1 MTSEPSEEAIANF
14 VSFTS
19 TSREQAITFLKANNL
34 DSNKAINAYF
44 EDPTGPQPEPANYQ
58 TNPSFHIEHPDPLP
72 DPALVAPTRPPS
84 TLDLKD
90 QAQTPEYTQPNP
102 PPAQAAPAQPQKGLT
117 LAEQE
122 EQELQQAVAMSL
134 IGQQETGVT
143 STNRSNFGKATR
155 DHYDEGAWAVTLFNS
170 SSREIIIS
178 PDPADRKRVNNEPA
192 FLRPCQDNLYLG
204 GLLTILHA
212 VPLAREA
219 LLFRSRTLPKYGHDP
234 QWWNG
239 QPINLPKIVTM
250 HDAHHGDTEWDDI
263 LYEVQRLMAFL
274 DSTDRA
280 FGSPDALAGLKGMPS
295 YESEASIGKSLQ
307 AWQEAAVRADP
318 ENQLAAVFTSTA
330 YKQNPTDLEYEAPIH
345 SDFSTLEVSVE
356 PDHGQTL
363 YDALDRTIWADQLGE
378 ELDDVWLEHIAE
390 VFTIRLDSPD
400 TSKSL
405 DVKIPSTFYPDRY
418 LASCR
423 EMSRDFRARRQ
434 EMRQDILKIENLANR
449 FSVTKSLAS
458 KGLTSKQVLE
468 KATVALSAL
477 PQNLSQ
483 SDNDPN
489 QITAEAERV
498 VNELRQVC
506 SKLEDK
512 LQELER
518 RKQDATEALRNYSK
532 ALTEPSKSL
541 DEPPHNKYT
550 LRGVCTEPHVT
561 YVLRPTAATQPGAE
575 SSECEWQWWRISFS
589 TEDAKA
595 RHAESDDPERPA
607 PKNADVIGYTA
618 RQVREIE
625 VLRAAREESKS
636 VLLVYANN
644 NALKVPVEP
653 APPQLLDFVAA
664 DNRAFEAEFQE
675 SQTTE
680 QPSGAHV
687 ENLMD
692 IDETI
697 TADQQGASAGPS
709 PSKVNVF
716 DYQVPHFDEEMDQAQ
731 EMQEKGRPPLLSRA
745 NTNPTMESTW
755 HG

>member
-1 MTSEPSEEAIANF
+1 
-14 VSFTS
+14 
-19 TSREQAITFLKANNL
+19 
-34 DSNKAINAYF
+34 
-44 EDPTGPQPEPANYQ
+44 
-58 TNPSFHIEHPDPLP
+58 
-72 DPALVAPTRPPS
+72 
-84 TLDLKD
+84 
-90 QAQTPEYTQPNP
+90 
-102 PPAQAAPAQPQKGLT
+102 
-117 LAEQE
+117 
-122 EQELQQAVAMSL
+122 
-134 IGQQETGVT
+134 
-143 STNRSNFGKATR
+143 
-155 DHYDEGAWAVTLFNS
+155 
-170 SSREIIIS
+170 
-178 PDPADRKRVNNEPA
+178 
-192 FLRPCQDNLYLG
+192 
-204 GLLTILHA
+204 
-212 VPLAREA
+212 
-219 LLFRSRTLPKYGHDP
+219 
-234 QWWNG
+234 
-239 QPINLPKIVTM
+239 M
-250 HDAHHGDTEWDDI
+250 HDAHHGDTEWDDV

-512 LQELER
+512 LQGRTR
-518 RKQDATEALRNYSK
+518 RLQICK
-532 ALTEPSKSL
+532 
-541 DEPPHNKYT
+541 
-550 LRGVCTEPHVT
+550 
-561 YVLRPTAATQPGAE
+561 
-575 SSECEWQWWRISFS
+575 F
-589 TEDAKA
+589 
-595 RHAESDDPERPA
+595 
-607 PKNADVIGYTA
+607 
-618 RQVREIE
+618 
-625 VLRAAREESKS
+625 
-636 VLLVYANN
+636 
-644 NALKVPVEP
+644 
-653 APPQLLDFVAA
+653 
-664 DNRAFEAEFQE
+664 
-675 SQTTE
+675 
-680 QPSGAHV
+680 
-687 ENLMD
+687 
-692 IDETI
+692 
-697 TADQQGASAGPS
+697 
-709 PSKVNVF
+709 
-716 DYQVPHFDEEMDQAQ
+716 
-731 EMQEKGRPPLLSRA
+731 
-745 NTNPTMESTW
+745 
-755 HG
+755 